1 MDGCCGGR
9 DWEIWAHPSGIWDFF
24 LLWEFVYTW
33 CHFWKS
39 SINHRLWGEMR
50 CGDWEHILSDGP
62 SFSLYLFPLLF
73 SLSTQSLTLSERE
86 KDRKRQTYRQ
96 IRKVSLKQDE
106 EVRRYNSCRTKV
118 SYTIKQSVSGSTP
131 HCSLSPLP
139 HALPS
144 HGYNNVRGLV
154 GIGGWVGY
162 PVFVFVSERS
172 QHSLKVTCC
181 ARGRVSVSC
190 SGSISQTPSLLCLE
204 VDPAY

>member
-1 MDGCCGGR
+1 MWWLR
-9 DWEIWAHPSGIWDFF
+9 AHIVRW
-24 LLWEFVYTW
+24 
-33 CHFWKS
+33 
-39 SINHRLWGEMR
+39 
-50 CGDWEHILSDGP
+50 
-62 SFSLYLFPLLF
+62 PLLL
-73 SLSTQSLTLSERE
+73 SLSIPSSFLSFNPVPNSLSLSP
-86 KDRKRQTYRQ
+86 RQTYRQ